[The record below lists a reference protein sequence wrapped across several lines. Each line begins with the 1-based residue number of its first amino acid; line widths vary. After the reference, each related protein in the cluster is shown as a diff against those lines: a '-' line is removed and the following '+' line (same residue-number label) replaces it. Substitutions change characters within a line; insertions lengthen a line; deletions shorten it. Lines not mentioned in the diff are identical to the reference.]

1 MEAEL
6 HSNTVIPAQA
16 GTQQSKNFAQQTKPD
31 VPLRGAFLIA
41 WISACAGM
49 TDCNGVFL

>member
-6 HSNTVIPAQA
+6 HSITVIPAQA

-31 VPLRGAFLIA
+31 VPLRGGFFNSLD
-41 WISACAGM
+41 SRLRGN
-49 TDCNGVFL
+49 DGL